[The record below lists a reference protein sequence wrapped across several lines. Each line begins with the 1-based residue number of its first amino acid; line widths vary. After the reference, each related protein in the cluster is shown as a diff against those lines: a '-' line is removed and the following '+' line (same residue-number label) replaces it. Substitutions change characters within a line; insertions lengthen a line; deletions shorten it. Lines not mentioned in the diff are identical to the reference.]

1 MQAGCEKLKMSHEDC
16 QLVLEEDGTEI
27 DEDVDIMELAGST
40 FILLAKGQSW
50 SKASRDDA
58 TSVPV
63 PEPEPTKPPASS
75 EHSQTPK
82 GNTSKTSQKQMCI

>member
-1 MQAGCEKLKMSHEDC
+1 MSTEGC

-27 DEDVDIMELAGST
+27 DEDVDIMELAGSI

-50 SKASRDDA
+50 SKAPRDDA
-58 TSVPV
+58 ISVSM

-82 GNTSKTSQKQMCI
+82 GNTSKTYQKQMCI